1 MTLRS
6 KGFEIEKPS
15 TNLCY
20 LKPKGFPDWCS
31 GNPLPISLKK
41 KRPEHVQRPT
51 HPPAAC
57 IASFSFSGCHI
68 PKFVLTSKMEN
79 SEARN
84 RFGGE
89 KWKANPL
96 TLEHTETGK
105 IVWIWPRTLLIMFS
119 SNMHWECFAFPLGRT
134 KSKILAAKTHQTW
147 QHMYLSHKFWN
158 KFRDQKPEKGG
169 SRELELATRNQSL
182 VCDS

>member
-15 TNLCY
+15 TNLRY

-51 HPPAAC
+51 HLPAAC

-105 IVWIWPRTLLIMFS
+105 IAWIWPRTLLIMFS
-119 SNMHWECFAFPLGRT
+119 SNMHWECLAFPFGAGSPKSLSPRPAKHDSICIYPTSSETSSGIWTGRLPR
-134 KSKILAAKTHQTW
+134 IRIG
-147 QHMYLSHKFWN
+147 Y
-158 KFRDQKPEKGG
+158 PEPEFGM
-169 SRELELATRNQSL
+169 
-182 VCDS
+182 C

>member
-15 TNLCY
+15 TNLRY

-31 GNPLPISLKK
+31 GNPLPINLKNMW
-41 KRPEHVQRPT
+41 PEHVQRST
-51 HPPAAC
+51 HPPTC
-57 IASFSFSGCHI
+57 MHCEFFLFRMSH
-68 PKFVLTSKMEN
+68 PKVRSTSKMEN

-119 SNMHWECFAFPLGRT
+119 SNMHWECLAFPLRRR
-134 KSKILAAKTHQTW
+134 KSKILVAKTRQTW

-169 SRELELATRNQSL
+169 SRELELATRSQSL